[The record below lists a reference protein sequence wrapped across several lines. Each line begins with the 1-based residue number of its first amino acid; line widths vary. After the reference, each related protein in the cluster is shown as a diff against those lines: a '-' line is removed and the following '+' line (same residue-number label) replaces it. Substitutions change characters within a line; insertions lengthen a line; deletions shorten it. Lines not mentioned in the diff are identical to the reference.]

1 MDKKLTCGQTVI
13 PQVDNSNLACEEYI
27 SESCII
33 VKDASPIIGTQNN
46 QSLREVLLKVF
57 DKLETQ
63 SRIIRQLKADMVVL
77 TNKVNNL

>member
-27 SESCII
+27 SESCVI

-46 QSLREVLLKVF
+46 QTLREVLLKTFGV
-57 DKLETQ
+57 LEAQ
-63 SRIIRQLKADMVVL
+63 SRIIKQMKADMLVL
-77 TNKVNNL
+77 QNKINNL